1 MEQKTVKLN
10 IEYPMYVRVWESGH
24 VRLPGEKP
32 VFGEITKLG
41 FRKYLDIKVDSVD
54 KNGNGKITL
63 TKAVDPVNMT
73 NNTLVTPMID
83 KTYKNQINLIRG
95 WIHADKKLQAKIKKQ
110 I

>member
-1 MEQKTVKLN
+1 MKTVKLDLSK
-10 IEYPMYVRVWESGH
+10 YVKVWENGH

-32 VFGEITKLG
+32 VYGEITKLG

-63 TKAVDPVNMT
+63 IKAVDPISMT
-73 NNTLVTPMID
+73 KDTLVTPMIEHFY
-83 KTYKNQINLIRG
+83 KTQLNLIKA
-95 WIHADKKLQAKIKKQ
+95 WIKSDKKLQAKIKKQ

>member
-54 KNGNGKITL
+54 KNGKGKITL
-63 TKAVDPVNMT
+63 IKAVDPISMT
-73 NNTLVTPMID
+73 KDTLVTPMIEHRY
-83 KTYKNQINLIRG
+83 KTQLNLIKA
-95 WIHADKKLQAKIKKQ
+95 WIKSDKKLQAEIKKQ